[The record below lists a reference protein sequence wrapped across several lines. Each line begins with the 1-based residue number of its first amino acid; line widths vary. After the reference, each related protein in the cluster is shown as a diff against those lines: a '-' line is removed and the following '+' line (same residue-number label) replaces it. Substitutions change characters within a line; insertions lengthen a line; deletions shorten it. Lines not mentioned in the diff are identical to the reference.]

1 MDQAKEQEMKG
12 LFRMEGPLF
21 DGLSRMA
28 DLIIINLIFVVCCI
42 PVVTAGAALTGL
54 SYVML
59 KIKDKEEGYV
69 IKSYFKSFKQNFR
82 QATVIWL
89 LMLAFAFVL
98 YIDFRMLSLLGGLF
112 HNVMWVLL
120 FFAVFIWAI
129 LLIYVFPLLSR
140 FDNTIRQTMTNAL
153 LIALANAPQT
163 LLLIFILGAAVAI
176 TFFNYTTIIYSFMFW
191 FLIGFAL
198 IAWINAFFLS
208 RIFRKL
214 MPVEE
219 VEETAEEYEV
229 NTIETPDANSD
240 TE

>member
-1 MDQAKEQEMKG
+1 
-12 LFRMEGPLF
+12 
-21 DGLSRMA
+21 MA

-59 KIKDKEEGYV
+59 KIKDEEEGYV

-163 LLLIFILGAAVAI
+163 LLLIFILGAAVVI

-214 MPVEE
+214 MPAEE

>member
-1 MDQAKEQEMKG
+1 
-12 LFRMEGPLF
+12 MEGPLF

-28 DLIIINLIFVVCCI
+28 DLIIVNLIFVVCCI
-42 PVVTAGAALTGL
+42 PVFTVGAALTGL

-59 KIKDKEEGYV
+59 KIKDEEEGYV

-98 YIDFRMLSLLGGLF
+98 YIDFRMLSLIGGLF

-140 FDNTIRQTMTNAL
+140 FDNTVRQTMTNAL

-163 LLLIFILGAAVAI
+163 LLLLLVLGAAVVI

-214 MPVEE
+214 MPAEE
-219 VEETAEEYEV
+219 AEETAEEYEGYTDEITEEITEK
-229 NTIETPDANSD
+229 NTIETQDLHSD